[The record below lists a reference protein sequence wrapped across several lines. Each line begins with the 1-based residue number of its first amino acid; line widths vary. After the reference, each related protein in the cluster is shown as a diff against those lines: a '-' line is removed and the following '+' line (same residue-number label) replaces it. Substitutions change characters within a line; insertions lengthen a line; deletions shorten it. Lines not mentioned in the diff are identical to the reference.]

1 MLAVGRLDAGDPAE
15 VSEVVARVRD
25 LLELCRNH
33 LESENSY
40 VHPAMEAR
48 RPGST
53 LRIGA
58 EHVEHCA
65 AIATLQRQVEGLARA
80 PAAMRDRAAAEL
92 YRSLARF
99 AGENFLHMHEEE
111 VAHNPVLW
119 AAYTDAELDAI
130 ENQIKAHLSPAAM
143 KRALRWMLPAMTPAE
158 RGGMLRAMREGAPRA
173 VFEDVLA
180 LAREHVDARAWR
192 KLEAALA
199 N

>member
-1 MLAVGRLDAGDPAE
+1 M
-15 VSEVVARVRD
+15 RD

-33 LESENSY
+33 LESENSF

-119 AAYTDAELDAI
+119 AAYTDAEL
-130 ENQIKAHLSPAAM
+130 
-143 KRALRWMLPAMTPAE
+143 
-158 RGGMLRAMREGAPRA
+158 
-173 VFEDVLA
+173 
-180 LAREHVDARAWR
+180 ARSKTRSR
-192 KLEAALA
+192 RICRPQP
-199 N
+199 